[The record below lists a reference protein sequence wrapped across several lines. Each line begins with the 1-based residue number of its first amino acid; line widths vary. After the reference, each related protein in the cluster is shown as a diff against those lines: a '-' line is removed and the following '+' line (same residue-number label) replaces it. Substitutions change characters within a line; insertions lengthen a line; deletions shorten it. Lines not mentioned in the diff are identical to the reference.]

1 MKFILFASLLLV
13 VVQAFPLNKR
23 GTGASISVNSSQDFC
38 SYLPPGPG
46 KSVSATERDAT
57 PFCTNS
63 TTYADAFPPGFIKSA
78 HFLRT
83 PTYVQ
88 VTGRINHTVYDIL
101 VEDGGGQYDVKN
113 LPQGTCNGLKHW
125 VNLIEPDSEQFC
137 IRCCQIKTD
146 CNIGLSTYGCRRI
159 VPGDYS

>member
-1 MKFILFASLLLV
+1 MKMLFVPFFHFLHYIHCPLVIMNFILFASLLLV
-13 VVQAFPLNKR
+13 VAQAFPLNKR

-38 SYLPPGPG
+38 SYLPPSPG

-63 TTYADAFPPGFIKSA
+63 TSYADAFPPGFIKSA

-88 VTGRINHTVYDIL
+88 VTGKINHTVYDIL
-101 VEDGGGQYDVKN
+101 VEDGGGQYDVKVSYN
-113 LPQGTCNGLKHW
+113 NY
-125 VNLIEPDSEQFC
+125 IQFC
-137 IRCCQIKTD
+137 
-146 CNIGLSTYGCRRI
+146 LTYAI
-159 VPGDYS
+159 N

>member
-1 MKFILFASLLLV
+1 MKSVLFASLFLV

-46 KSVSATERDAT
+46 QSVSATEKNAS

-63 TTYADAFPPGFIKSA
+63 TTYAEAFPPGFIRSA

-101 VEDGGGQYDVKN
+101 VEDGGGQYDIKVRLSLFTQLSLLISIIEFATRN
-113 LPQGTCNGLKHW
+113 L
-125 VNLIEPDSEQFC
+125 
-137 IRCCQIKTD
+137 
-146 CNIGLSTYGCRRI
+146 
-159 VPGDYS
+159 